1 MKWEITGSEYLVRD
15 KWLKLR
21 ADSCRMPNGN
31 IVEPYYVFEY
41 SPWVNVLGIT
51 ENNEVILVR
60 QYRHGIQDI
69 VLELPGGC
77 VDENEE
83 PIDAVKRELLEET
96 GYTGGDFT
104 QTCTIS
110 ANPASHTNK
119 TYCFLATGLV
129 KVSDISLFS
138 QLFKYLKIF
147 N

>member
-1 MKWEITGSEYLVRD
+1 MKWEI
-15 KWLKLR
+15 
-21 ADSCRMPNGN
+21 
-31 IVEPYYVFEY
+31 
-41 SPWVNVLGIT
+41 
-51 ENNEVILVR
+51 
-60 QYRHGIQDI
+60 
-69 VLELPGGC
+69 
-77 VDENEE
+77 
-83 PIDAVKRELLEET
+83 T

-147 N
+147 NYIPEYIRFRKIIKNTF